1 MVETRRVLGLSI
13 SMVLLGLALLWG
25 LYVYR
30 VSQSRQLNQR
40 IAIENQ
46 AIGSQE
52 RLQMLRAIM
61 GLAPTQLE
69 CANAQLT
76 ISMAHFA
83 CGIEGSVQVQ
93 VRPDGN
99 VLYEGTRR
107 SGYTVDG
114 VYAARLVRQLSPSQR
129 KHLTELVERWPKFD
143 PQRQPYRPHY
153 SISPY
158 AMLVC
163 IDGQRYGIPSTA
175 SPQDQPRP
183 DEELLQVLGAMPTK
197 APNVPETV
205 CFH

>member
-1 MVETRRVLGLSI
+1 
-13 SMVLLGLALLWG
+13 MVLFGLVVLWG

-30 VSQSRQLNQR
+30 ACQSRQLSQR

-46 AIGSQE
+46 AIGSHE
-52 RLQMLRAIM
+52 RLQALRAIM
-61 GLAPTQLE
+61 GLAPKQRE
-69 CANAQLT
+69 CANAQLS

-83 CGIEGSVQVQ
+83 CGIEGSVEVQ

-107 SGYTVDG
+107 SGYAVDG
-114 VYAARLVRQLSPSQR
+114 IYAARLVRQLSPSQR
-129 KHLTELVERWPKFD
+129 QHLSELVERWPKFD

-153 SISPY
+153 SISPF

-163 IDGQRYGIPSTA
+163 IDGERYGIPSTTG
-175 SPQDQPRP
+175 QPDKLRP
-183 DEELLQVLGAMPTK
+183 YEELFQVLSAIPTK